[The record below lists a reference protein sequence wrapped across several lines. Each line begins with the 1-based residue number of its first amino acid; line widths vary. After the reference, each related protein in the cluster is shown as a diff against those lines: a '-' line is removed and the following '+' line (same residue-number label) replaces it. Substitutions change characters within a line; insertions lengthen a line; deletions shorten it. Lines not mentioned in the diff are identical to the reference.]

1 MEREELLRLAEC
13 AGILPW
19 VRHEWTGKEFVHT
32 DEGMEG
38 DLASLWQFATLVKE
52 QERERAAM
60 ICHQLRDVEYP
71 ADDIATRIMA
81 KT

>member
-1 MEREELLRLAEC
+1 MEREELLRLAER

>member
-1 MEREELLRLAEC
+1 MEREKLLRLAERV
-13 AGILPW
+13 GIVPW
-19 VRHEWTGKEFVHT
+19 VRHEWTGRRFVHT

-38 DLASLWQFATLVKE
+38 DLACLMQFYTLAVE

-60 ICHQLRDVEYP
+60 ICHQLRDVKYP
-71 ADDIATRIMA
+71 ADDIAARIMA

>member
-1 MEREELLRLAEC
+1 MKKKEVRKAAFA
-13 AGILPW
+13 AGFEDASDVIW
-19 VRHEWTGKEFVHT
+19 HCT
-32 DEGMEG
+32 DENI
-38 DLASLWQFATLVKE
+38 SLLIE
-52 QERERAAM
+52 RERERAAM

>member
-1 MEREELLRLAEC
+1 MERKELAQLAVK
-13 AGILPW
+13 AGIIPW
-19 VRHEWTGKEFVHT
+19 SRLEFVGKELIPV
-32 DEGMEG
+32 DDGMDG
-38 DLASLWQFATLVKE
+38 DLASLWQFANLIME